1 MKQCTLRRF
10 LSYLKG
16 GCDDCM
22 SANLTCFVPPPPFN
36 CQGVTKKTM
45 PLDIFQLVAIVGF
58 VLVTSESAFA
68 QERENCPT
76 TNACSNHGT
85 CDDAGSGSGNDDDY
99 IYKGNGYS
107 PHFPSIVTHSTRAW
121 GYRASHHMVR
131 RTPISALLIPHPTT
145 SAIYS
150 VLT

>member
-1 MKQCTLRRF
+1 MYIATVLVLLEGGLRR
-10 LSYLKG
+10 LHVCQPHLLCSP
-16 GCDDCM
+16 
-22 SANLTCFVPPPPFN
+22 PPPPFN

-85 CDDAGSGSGNDDDY
+85 CDDAGSGSGNDDGY